1 MKKILISTLFS
12 AACAIAGAQTQ
23 QATHIVQRGETLES
37 IAEYY
42 HVSVDDIN
50 KANPNAEGI
59 IYVGMKLVVPQAAAT
74 TSTQAATTKQGKADA
89 AAVKT
94 KSAAVKAAQG
104 GSTMASERNTQAHST
119 KEYVNRRIRFKVFA
133 GATAGQWTGKDFNGD
148 GVDEGNE
155 NGNVKNKAAFGF
167 HIGANADYMFD
178 KNFYAGAG
186 LMFNRTGYKKDV
198 SISSGKYWDD
208 EGANY
213 EGEETITMSTN
224 KLELPIHVGGT
235 FYIGS
240 NSNLFIEAGPVLSY
254 ALSGSRKTKG
264 YTTIHE
270 DIHSGETERIDE
282 KVSIGDGALKDYQK
296 FGYGIAATAGFSNNG
311 ISLQLTYQRGLSKTI
326 KYTKQYEQN
335 FLLSI
340 GYTF

>member
-74 TSTQAATTKQGKADA
+74 TSTQTATTKQGKADA

-133 GATAGQWTGKDFNGD
+133 GDTAGQWTGKDFNGD

>member
-74 TSTQAATTKQGKADA
+74 ASTQTAMPKQGKAEA
-89 AAVKT
+89 HPA
-94 KSAAVKAAQG
+94 KAAQRE
-104 GSTMASERNTQAHST
+104 STTASRRDVQAHVA
-119 KEYVNRRIRFKVFA
+119 KEPVGRRIKFKVFA

-148 GVDEGNE
+148 GADEGNE
-155 NGNVKNKAAFGF
+155 NSDVKNKAAFGF

-198 SISSGKYWDD
+198 SINSGKYWDD

-213 EGEETITMSTN
+213 ESEVTTTMSTN

-326 KYTKQYEQN
+326 KETKQYEQN